1 MILKIIIWLYL
12 SCERMSAFPF
22 TTGFIYIIKM
32 TSRLPSLSDN
42 PCCFLNKHS
51 SHSRV
56 LPWILLPPPPLAF
69 KSCLGSEL
77 ISTSP
82 GSAHPWTLSP
92 SHTLFF
98 LLKKYFYSSPRN
110 LYLLLFLTTFQNHI
124 KRRDPAFEKQP
135 FSLFAAS
142 NKSSLLLEK
151 KKIIRKNGI
160 RGKTEDW
167 ITAVLSR
174 L

>member
-32 TSRLPSLSDN
+32 TRRLPSLSDN

-77 ISTSP
+77 NIYLAWLRSSMNTFSIP
-82 GSAHPWTLSP
+82 YS
-92 SHTLFF
+92 F
-98 LLKKYFYSSPRN
+98 LLKKYFHSSPRN

-124 KRRDPAFEKQP
+124 QRRDPALEKQT

-142 NKSSLLLEK
+142 NKSSLLLK
-151 KKIIRKNGI
+151 KKK
-160 RGKTEDW
+160 K
-167 ITAVLSR
+167 S
-174 L
+174 